1 MRRLGLFGGTFNP
14 PHLAHKRLS
23 DEMRERLSLSEVL
36 IMPTFTPPHKEA
48 KNLASS
54 EDRLEMC
61 RRTFSDDFYKVSDL
75 EIKREGKSYTVDT
88 LLELKEIYP
97 EDKIYLIIGSDMLL
111 SFHKWY
117 RYRDILSLCTLC
129 VISRDDDETVKMLSD
144 YAKDVLNRDEDKGE
158 IIISSASPIELSST
172 LIREKLSKG
181 EDVSSFIEEKTLEYI
196 KEKGLYL

>member
-48 KNLASS
+48 KSLASS

-88 LLELKEIYP
+88 LEVLKKIYP
-97 EDKIYLIIGSDMLL
+97 DDEIYLIIGSDMLL

-117 RYRDILSLCTLC
+117 RYEDILSLCTLC
-129 VISRDDDETVKMLSD
+129 VISREDEKTAKVLTD
-144 YAKDVLNRDEDKGE
+144 YARDVLKRDVEKGE
-158 IIISSASPIELSST
+158 IIISHSAPVELSST
-172 LIREKLSKG
+172 LIREKILKG
-181 EDVSSFIEEKTLEYI
+181 EDVSAYLEKGTYEFI

>member
-1 MRRLGLFGGTFNP
+1 MCSLTFCDSCY
-14 PHLAHKRLS
+14 RIS
-23 DEMRERLSLSEVL
+23 DM
-36 IMPTFTPPHKEA
+36 
-48 KNLASS
+48 
-54 EDRLEMC
+54 
-61 RRTFSDDFYKVSDL
+61 

-88 LLELKEIYP
+88 LLELKEIYS

>member
-1 MRRLGLFGGTFNP
+1 MCCLTFCDSCY
-14 PHLAHKRLS
+14 RIS
-23 DEMRERLSLSEVL
+23 VM
-36 IMPTFTPPHKEA
+36 
-48 KNLASS
+48 
-54 EDRLEMC
+54 
-61 RRTFSDDFYKVSDL
+61 

-88 LLELKEIYP
+88 LLELKEIYS

>member
-1 MRRLGLFGGTFNP
+1 MRKIGLFGGTFNP
-14 PHLAHKRLS
+14 PHISHKRLS
-23 DEMRERLSLSEVL
+23 DEMKDKLGLDEVI

-48 KNLASS
+48 KSLAESK
-54 EDRLEMC
+54 DRLHMC
-61 RRTFSDDFYKVSDL
+61 SLTFCDSCYRISDM